1 MPMYADTTASTVFL
15 VVSIVLA
22 ACVVVAWCLWIAL
35 MVDSAVA
42 KGCTWGKEWLWFIG
56 LFLTSL
62 ALGLAVIGMPDRREL
77 S

>member
-1 MPMYADTTASTVFL
+1 MPTFIAPTTSTVFL
-15 VVSIVLA
+15 VISIVLA

-42 KGCTWGKEWLWFIG
+42 KGCTWDKGWLWFIG
-56 LFLTSL
+56 LFLTPL
-62 ALGLAVIGMPDRREL
+62 ALGLAVIGMPDRRDL

>member
-1 MPMYADTTASTVFL
+1 MSAYIDPTTSTVFL

-42 KGCTWGKEWLWFIG
+42 KGCTWGKGRLWFIG
-56 LFLTSL
+56 LVLTPL
-62 ALGLAVIGMPDRREL
+62 ALGLVVIGMPDRRDL

>member
-1 MPMYADTTASTVFL
+1 MSAYIDPTTSTVFL

-35 MVDSAVA
+35 MVDSAVD
-42 KGCTWGKEWLWFIG
+42 KGCTWGKGRLWFIG
-56 LFLTSL
+56 LFLTPL
-62 ALGLAVIGMPDRREL
+62 ALGLVVIGMPDRRDL

>member
-1 MPMYADTTASTVFL
+1 MPAYIDPTTSTVFL

-42 KGCTWGKEWLWFIG
+42 KGCTWGKG
-56 LFLTSL
+56 
-62 ALGLAVIGMPDRREL
+62 
-77 S
+77 

>member
-1 MPMYADTTASTVFL
+1 MPMYADPTASIILL

-22 ACVVVAWCLWIAL
+22 ACVVVAWYLWIAL

-42 KGCTWGKEWLWFIG
+42 KGCTWGKGWLWFIG
-56 LFLTSL
+56 LFLTPL
-62 ALGLAVIGMPDRREL
+62 ALGLAVIGIPDRRNL

>member
-1 MPMYADTTASTVFL
+1 MPMYADPTASIILL

-35 MVDSAVA
+35 MVGSVVA
-42 KGCTWGKEWLWFIG
+42 KGCTWGKGWLWFIG

-62 ALGLAVIGMPDRREL
+62 ALGLAVIGMPDRRNL
-77 S
+77 P

>member
-1 MPMYADTTASTVFL
+1 MPAYIDPTASTVFL

-22 ACVVVAWCLWIAL
+22 VCVVVAWCLWIAL

-42 KGCTWGKEWLWFIG
+42 KGCTWGKGRPQFIG
-56 LFLTSL
+56 LFLTPL
-62 ALGLAVIGMPDRREL
+62 ALGLTVIGMPDRREL